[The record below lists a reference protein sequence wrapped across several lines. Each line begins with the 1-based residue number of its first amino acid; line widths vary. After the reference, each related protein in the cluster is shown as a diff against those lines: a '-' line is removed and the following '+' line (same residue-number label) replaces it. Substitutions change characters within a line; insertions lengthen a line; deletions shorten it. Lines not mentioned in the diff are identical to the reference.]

1 MPMTVEQRGECN
13 DASIE
18 EAIMPRR
25 WILAAV
31 SCGLCLAHAAQ
42 AQNGVS
48 LSDRL
53 NFFKSADQPRQ
64 PQYPDPA
71 YDEPLYE
78 EDFQLAAA
86 AAPAPSSRTSR
97 NSPSAQRSSQPSRG
111 LFGGFRLPSL
121 FGGRKQNDPDSQPPA
136 PYDESDVRAQ
146 RQQQAQAQAQGAA
159 AGPTARRAPQSTAR
173 STATNQNG
181 QAGQSTQRTPRAS
194 TQAART
200 NTTPRVARN
209 SPTAD
214 NSRRHNEL
222 AEALSGLR
230 DADLEPQNDAAEAT
244 DVEAKPAPTRRAA
257 ASQPTAR
264 TAARSTPTKPAS
276 PRPSPRRAPVDV
288 SEALLGDE
296 GLNQEIAERAA
307 EAVADADNL
316 GKIPAKAVET
326 TRKSTPAAP
335 VAQPDA
341 ANVESDKAPTTQE
354 HESLGDIPAE
364 AAADAFVDQPATSV
378 PAQSATQPVA
388 RPAAP
393 TSDAARAAQPA
404 APTRGVLLSCR
415 QPVITSRVEGP
426 PRIIVGRPATY
437 RVTLENRGDDAAR
450 DMTAAVAV
458 PAWAEVVDAAASG
471 GVVERVAA
479 TAEGQPNTIQ
489 WQLYELPAGGAQTL
503 TLQLIPRG
511 GRPLQLG
518 VQWTH
523 APCGGQATV
532 EVQEPKLEMN
542 IAGPAEVMFG
552 KSQRYTLTLAN
563 PGTGPA
569 EEVNIELTPPGGDA
583 RSLVRHRIG
592 ALAPGQT
599 KRIELELTARQAG
612 ELKIQAVAL
621 AAGDLRTEAACA
633 VLCRK
638 AELQVDWRGPD
649 KNYAGAVATYF
660 FRVRN
665 PGTAVADNVGLA
677 VNLPAGCELVDA
689 SDGHAW
695 NASQRAVVWKAG
707 ALNANEERFLQL
719 RCRMSQPGVNNINVA
734 ARTAAGDLSDVKSV
748 PVTIEALADL
758 KLEVSD
764 PKGVIPVGETAVY
777 EIHVKNRGLTAA
789 RGVNVV
795 AMFSQGVDPSHVEGG
810 QHAIR
815 DGRVQFRTIDNLP
828 AGAEAVLRIHAQATA
843 AGTHLF
849 RAEVICDDLETKLS
863 AEETTRFF
871 VEEQRWADAS
881 TAYSSEAEAATR

>member
-1 MPMTVEQRGECN
+1 MRV
-13 DASIE
+13 
-18 EAIMPRR
+18 MPRR
-25 WILAAV
+25 WIIAAV
-31 SCGLCLAHAAQ
+31 SCGLCLAHTAQ
-42 AQNGVS
+42 AQHAAS

-53 NFFKSADQPRQ
+53 NFFKRADEPGQPR
-64 PQYPDPA
+64 YPDPA
-71 YDEPLYE
+71 YNDEPLYE

-86 AAPAPSSRTSR
+86 AAPAPSSRASR
-97 NSPSAQRSSQPSRG
+97 NTQYTQRSSQPSKG

-121 FGGRKQNDPDSQPPA
+121 FGSRKSNDPDSQPPA
-136 PYDESDVRAQ
+136 PYDESDIRAQ
-146 RQQQAQAQAQGAA
+146 RQQQAQAQAQGTA
-159 AGPTARRAPQSTAR
+159 AGPATRRTLQSTIR
-173 STATNQNG
+173 STATNQNAQTG
-181 QAGQSTQRTPRAS
+181 QTTQRTPRA
-194 TQAART
+194 TTPAART
-200 NTTPRVARN
+200 SKTPRVARS
-209 SPTAD
+209 SPSAD
-214 NSRRHNEL
+214 NTRRHNEL

-230 DADLEPQNDAAEAT
+230 DADAEPQTDDAEAA
-244 DVEAKPAPTRRAA
+244 DPKAKPSA
-257 ASQPTAR
+257 ASRPAANKPVAR
-264 TAARSTPTKPAS
+264 TAARSTPTKSAS
-276 PRPSPRRAPVDV
+276 PRQPRSAPIDV
-288 SEALLGDE
+288 SEALLGED
-296 GLNQEIAERAA
+296 GLNQEIAARAA

-316 GKIPAKAVET
+316 GKIPAKTASARRT
-326 TRKSTPAAP
+326 STPSAP
-335 VAQPDA
+335 VAEQQSPEIVDA
-341 ANVESDKAPTTQE
+341 QESPATPE
-354 HESLGDIPAE
+354 HETLGDIPAE
-364 AAADAFVDQPATSV
+364 AAAEAFEDQPAANA
-378 PAQSATQPVA
+378 PAQSTARPTVEPIA

-393 TSDAARAAQPA
+393 SNYGARPAQPT
-404 APTRGVLLSCR
+404 APARGVLLSCR
-415 QPVITSRVEGP
+415 QPVIVSSVEGP
-426 PRIIVGRPATY
+426 PRIIVGRAATY

-450 DMTAAVAV
+450 DMTAAIAV

-471 GVVERVAA
+471 GVVERVAPS
-479 TAEGQPNTIQ
+479 AEGQPNAIQ
-489 WQLYELPAGGAQTL
+489 WQLYELPAGAAQTL
-503 TLQLIPRG
+503 TLQLIPRD
-511 GRPLQLG
+511 GRSLQLG

-532 EVQEPKLEMN
+532 EVQEPKLQMD

-563 PGTGPA
+563 PGNGPA

-583 RSLVRHRIG
+583 RSLVRHRVG

-612 ELKIQAVAL
+612 ELKIQAVAQ
-621 AAGDLRTEAACA
+621 AAGDLRTEAACS

-665 PGTAVADNVGLA
+665 PGTAVADNVGVA

-689 SDGHAW
+689 SDGHSW
-695 NASQRAVVWKAG
+695 NATQRAVVWKAG
-707 ALNANEERFLQL
+707 QLNANEERFLQL
-719 RCRMSQPGVNNINVA
+719 RCRMSQPGVNNIDVA

-795 AMFSQGVDPSHVEGG
+795 AMFSQGVEPSHVDGG
-810 QHAIR
+810 QHVIR

-828 AGAEAVLRIHAQATA
+828 AGAEAAFRIHAQATA

-863 AEETTRFF
+863 SEETTRYF

>member
-1 MPMTVEQRGECN
+1 
-13 DASIE
+13 
-18 EAIMPRR
+18 MPRR

-31 SCGLCLAHAAQ
+31 SCGLCLAPTVQ
-42 AQNGVS
+42 AQNGIS
-48 LSDRL
+48 LTDRL
-53 NFFKSADQPRQ
+53 NFFKSADEPRQ
-64 PQYPDPA
+64 QQYPDAA

-86 AAPAPSSRTSR
+86 AAPAPSSRTGR
-97 NSPSAQRSSQPSRG
+97 NSPSTQRSSKSSKG

-121 FGGRKQNDPDSQPPA
+121 FGSRKSNDPDSQPPA

-146 RQQQAQAQAQGAA
+146 RQQQSQGQAQRTA
-159 AGPTARRAPQSTAR
+159 AGPTTRGAPQSTTRPA
-173 STATNQNG
+173 ATNQNG
-181 QAGQSTQRTPRAS
+181 QVRQSTQRTSRAS
-194 TQAART
+194 APTART

-209 SPTAD
+209 SPSAD

-230 DADLEPQNDAAEAT
+230 DAEREPQNEAAEVSDA
-244 DVEAKPAPTRRAA
+244 EAKPAPKRRPSANK
-257 ASQPTAR
+257 PTAR
-264 TAARSTPTKPAS
+264 TAARSTPTKTPSSRPA
-276 PRPSPRRAPVDV
+276 RRAPVDV

-316 GKIPAKAVET
+316 GKVPATSASAKRKAM
-326 TRKSTPAAP
+326 PAAP
-335 VAQPDA
+335 VAEQESTD
-341 ANVESDKAPTTQE
+341 NVERDQSPTTQE

-364 AAADAFVDQPATSV
+364 AAQAFDDQPASNA
-378 PAQSATQPVA
+378 PAQSVTRPVA

-393 TSDAARAAQPA
+393 TNNGASTAQST
-404 APTRGVLLSCR
+404 APTRGVLMSCR
-415 QPVITSRVEGP
+415 QPVIVSNIEGP
-426 PRIIVGRPATY
+426 PRIIVGRAATY

-471 GVVERVAA
+471 GVVERVAP

-489 WQLYELPAGGAQTL
+489 WQLYELPAGAAQTL

-532 EVQEPKLEMN
+532 EVQEPKLQMD

-563 PGTGPA
+563 PGTGLA

-583 RSLVRHRIG
+583 KSVVRHRIG

-599 KRIELELTARQAG
+599 KKIELELTARQAG

-621 AAGDLRTEAACA
+621 AAGDLRAEAVCA

-665 PGTAVADNVGLA
+665 PGTAVADNVALA

-689 SDGHAW
+689 SEGHAF
-695 NASQRAVVWKAG
+695 NATQRAVVWQAG
-707 ALNANEERFLQL
+707 PLNANEERFLQL
-719 RCRMSQPGVNNINVA
+719 RCRMSQPGVNNIDVA

-764 PKGVIPVGETAVY
+764 PKGVVPVGETAMY
-777 EIHVKNRGLTAA
+777 EIHVRNRGLTAA

-795 AMFSQGVDPSHVEGG
+795 AMFSQGVEPSHVEGG

-815 DGRVQFRTIDNLP
+815 DGRVSFRTIDSLP

-849 RAEVICDDLETKLS
+849 RAEVVCDDLETKLS